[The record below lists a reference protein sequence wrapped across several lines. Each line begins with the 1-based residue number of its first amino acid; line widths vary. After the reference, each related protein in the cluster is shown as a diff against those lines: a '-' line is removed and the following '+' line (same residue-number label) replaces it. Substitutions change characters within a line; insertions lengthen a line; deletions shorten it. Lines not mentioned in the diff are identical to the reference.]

1 LAIKANL
8 HHLINRL
15 PDNRKPNERRGKK
28 PLLSFPIYAWQQNN
42 QAGMKLLPG
51 IQLEK
56 VADVVGNH
64 DKITGDGVL
73 GNAPVLP
80 SGFSDERDM
89 LGVMASLVCD
99 GY

>member
-1 LAIKANL
+1 
-8 HHLINRL
+8 
-15 PDNRKPNERRGKK
+15 
-28 PLLSFPIYAWQQNN
+28 
-42 QAGMKLLPG
+42 MKLLPG

-56 VADVVGNH
+56 VAGVVGNH